1 MLFAYYKKEI
11 GFKIGDQIIVDR
23 KIEKKP
29 LYKRRKFWISSGGGV
44 LFFILIILILT
55 DTGSKLNVE
64 ADKITIS
71 TVSEGDF
78 QEFIPVTGTVLPQTT
93 YYLDAILGGTVEQ
106 KFVEE
111 GAMLKKGDKI
121 LRLSNT
127 DFQLSALQQESFAY
141 QQINDARNTRLQIE
155 QNSISLQTRL
165 VDVNYSYINSK
176 QLFDRAKVMWE
187 KKLISLQEFEQSKD
201 NYYHDKE
208 QMKLAEENWQ
218 KDSVLK
224 QSQLSQINEAIKRLQ
239 ANLGLIRENL
249 DNLTVKAPISG
260 QLTSLNA
267 EIGQSKSPGSQLG
280 QIDALDGFK
289 VRADIDEFYIARV
302 VKGLHATVEIDG
314 KNYKLVIIKVFPEV
328 KNGKFQV
335 DMNFD
340 GDVPEGIRRGQTL
353 QIRLQLSERTKAL
366 LLTRGGFYQ
375 KTGGQWVF
383 ILNSSGSEAVK
394 RSISLGRQ
402 NPDYFEVLSGFKP
415 GDKVVTS
422 SYDNFGDVDK
432 LIIK

>member
-1 MLFAYYKKEI
+1 M
-11 GFKIGDQIIVDR
+11 DR

-29 LYKRRKFWISSGGGV
+29 IYKRKKFWISSIGGV
-44 LFFILIILILT
+44 LFFILIILILA

-64 ADKITIS
+64 QDKITIS
-71 TVSEGDF
+71 TVENGDF
-78 QEFIPVTGTVLPQTT
+78 QEFIPVTGNVLPRTT
-93 YYLDAILGGTVEQ
+93 YYLDAILGGTIEK

-111 GAMLKKGDKI
+111 GAMLQKGDKI
-121 LRLSNT
+121 LKLSNT
-127 DFQLSALQQESFAY
+127 DFQLNALQQESFAF

-165 VDVNYSYINSK
+165 VDVNYSLINSE
-176 QLFDRAKVMWE
+176 QVYNREKVMWE
-187 KKLISLQEFEQSKD
+187 KKLVSQQEYEQYRD
-201 NYYHDKE
+201 NYYHDMLQK
-208 QMKLAEENWQ
+208 KLAEENWQ

-224 QSQLSQINEAIKRLQ
+224 QSQLEQINESISRLQ
-239 ANLGLIRENL
+239 TNLGLIKENI

-267 EIGQSKSPGSQLG
+267 EIGQSKTPGSRLG
-280 QIDALDGFK
+280 QIDAMDGYK

-302 VKGLHATVEIDG
+302 TKGLKATVEIDG
-314 KNYKLVIIKVFPEV
+314 REYKLTVDKVYPEV
-328 KNGKFQV
+328 TSGKFEV
-335 DMNFD
+335 DMEFSGKAPD
-340 GDVPEGIRRGQTL
+340 GIRRGQTL
-353 QIRLQLSERTKAL
+353 QIRLQLSDRTKAL
-366 LLTRGGFYQ
+366 LLPRGGFYQ

-383 ILNSSGSEAVK
+383 VVNNSGNEAVK

-402 NPDYFEVLSGFKP
+402 NPDFFEVLSGLKP

-432 LIIK
+432 LIIKN

>member
-1 MLFAYYKKEI
+1 MDK
-11 GFKIGDQIIVDR
+11 

-29 LYKRRKFWISSGGGV
+29 LFKRKKFWFTSGGTAI
-44 LFFILIILILT
+44 LLILIVSILV

-78 QEFIPVTGTVLPQTT
+78 QEFIPVSGNVLPKTT
-93 YYLDAILGGTVEQ
+93 YYLDAILGGNVQQ

-111 GAMLKKGDKI
+111 GAMLRKGDKI

-127 DFQLSALQQESFAY
+127 DFQLSALQQESFAF
-141 QQINDARNTRLQIE
+141 QQINDARNTRLSIE
-155 QNSISLQTRL
+155 QNSINLQTRL
-165 VDVNYSYINSK
+165 VDANYSYLNNK
-176 QLFDRAKVMWE
+176 QLFNRTKVMWE
-187 KKLISLQEFEQSKD
+187 KKLISLQDYEQARD

-208 QMKLAEENWQ
+208 QKKLAEENFQ

-224 QSQLSQINEAIKRLQ
+224 QSQLEQIGESIKRLQ
-239 ANLGLIRENL
+239 LNLGLIRENL

-289 VRADIDEFYIARV
+289 VRADIDEYYIARV
-302 VKGLHATVEIDG
+302 VKGLHATAEIDG
-314 KNYKLVIIKVFPEV
+314 KDYRLVVIKVFPEV

-335 DMNFD
+335 DMNFE
-340 GDVPEGIRRGQTL
+340 GTVPAGIRRGQTL
-353 QIRLQLSERTKAL
+353 QIRLQLSDRTKAL
-366 LLTRGGFYQ
+366 LLPRGGFYQ
-375 KTGGQWVF
+375 KTGGQWIF
-383 ILNSSGSEAVK
+383 ILNNSGTEAVK
-394 RSISLGRQ
+394 RNISLGRQ
-402 NPDYFEVLSGFKP
+402 NPDYFEVLNGLRT
-415 GDKVVTS
+415 GDKVITS

>member
-1 MLFAYYKKEI
+1 MDK
-11 GFKIGDQIIVDR
+11 

-29 LYKRRKFWISSGGGV
+29 LFKRKKFWFTSIGAAI
-44 LFFILIILILT
+44 LLILIISILV

-78 QEFIPVTGTVLPQTT
+78 QEFIPVAGNVLPQTT
-93 YYLDAILGGTVEQ
+93 YYLDAILGGNVQQ

-111 GAMLKKGDKI
+111 GAMLRKGDKI

-127 DFQLSALQQESFAY
+127 DFQLSALQQESFAF
-141 QQINDARNTRLQIE
+141 QQINDARNTRLSIE
-155 QNSISLQTRL
+155 QNSINLQTRL
-165 VDVNYSYINSK
+165 VDVNYSYLNNK
-176 QLFDRAKVMWE
+176 QLFNRAKVMWE
-187 KKLISLQEFEQSKD
+187 KKLISLQDYEQARD

-208 QMKLAEENWQ
+208 QKKLAEENFQ

-224 QSQLSQINEAIKRLQ
+224 QSQLEQIGESIKRLQ
-239 ANLGLIRENL
+239 LNLGLIRENL

-289 VRADIDEFYIARV
+289 VRADIDEYYIARV
-302 VKGLHATVEIDG
+302 VKGLHATAEIDG
-314 KNYKLVIIKVFPEV
+314 KDYRLVVVKVFPEV

-335 DMNFD
+335 DMNFE
-340 GDVPEGIRRGQTL
+340 GTVPGGIRRGQTL

-366 LLTRGGFYQ
+366 LLPRGGFYQ
-375 KTGGQWVF
+375 KTGGQWIF
-383 ILNSSGSEAVK
+383 ILNNSGTEAVK
-394 RSISLGRQ
+394 RTISLGRQ
-402 NPDYFEVLSGFKP
+402 NPDYFEVLNGLRT
-415 GDKVVTS
+415 GDKVITS

>member
-1 MLFAYYKKEI
+1 M
-11 GFKIGDQIIVDR
+11 DR

-29 LYKRRKFWISSGGGV
+29 VYKRKKFWLSSGGGI
-44 LFFILIILILT
+44 LFFILIILILA

-71 TVSEGDF
+71 TVTNGDF
-78 QEFIPVTGTVLPQTT
+78 QEFIPVTGNVLPKTT
-93 YYLDAILGGTVEQ
+93 YYLDAILGGTIEK

-111 GAMLKKGDKI
+111 GAMLQKGDKI
-121 LRLSNT
+121 LKLSNT
-127 DFQLSALQQESFAY
+127 DFQLSALQQESFAF
-141 QQINDARNTRLQIE
+141 QQINEARNTRLQIE
-155 QNSISLQTRL
+155 QNSINLQTRL
-165 VDVNYSYINSK
+165 VDVNFSLINSR
-176 QLFDRAKVMWE
+176 QLYDREKVMWE
-187 KKLISLQEFEQSKD
+187 KKLASQQEYEQYRD
-201 NYYHDKE
+201 NYLRDLE
-208 QMKLAEENWQ
+208 QKKLAEENWR

-224 QSQLSQINEAIKRLQ
+224 QSQLEQINSSILRLQ
-239 ANLGLIRENL
+239 TNLELIKENI

-267 EIGQSKSPGSQLG
+267 EIGQSKTPGSRLG
-280 QIDALDGFK
+280 QIDAMDGYK

-302 VKGLHATVEIDG
+302 SKGLRATADIDG
-314 KNYKLVIIKVFPEV
+314 SEYKLSVDKVYPEV
-328 KNGKFQV
+328 KDGKFEV
-335 DMNFD
+335 DMEFAGKPPD
-340 GDVPEGIRRGQTL
+340 GIRRGQTL
-353 QIRLQLSERTKAL
+353 QIRLQLSDRTKAML
-366 LLTRGGFYQ
+366 LPRGGFYQ

-402 NPDYFEVLSGFKP
+402 NPDYFEVLSGLKP
-415 GDKVVTS
+415 GDKVITS

>member
-1 MLFAYYKKEI
+1 MDK
-11 GFKIGDQIIVDR
+11 

-29 LYKRRKFWISSGGGV
+29 LFKRKKFWFTSGGIAI
-44 LFFILIILILT
+44 LLILIISILV

-78 QEFIPVTGTVLPQTT
+78 QEFIPVAGNVLPQTT
-93 YYLDAILGGTVEQ
+93 YYLDAILGGNVQQ

-111 GAMLKKGDKI
+111 GAMLRKGDKI

-127 DFQLSALQQESFAY
+127 DFQLSALQQESFAF
-141 QQINDARNTRLQIE
+141 QQINDARNTRLSIE
-155 QNSISLQTRL
+155 QNSINLQTRL
-165 VDVNYSYINSK
+165 VDVNYSYLNNK
-176 QLFDRAKVMWE
+176 QLFNRAKVMWE
-187 KKLISLQEFEQSKD
+187 KKLISLQDYEQARD

-208 QMKLAEENWQ
+208 QKKLAEENFQ

-224 QSQLSQINEAIKRLQ
+224 QSQLEQIGESIKRLQ
-239 ANLGLIRENL
+239 LNLGLIRENL

-289 VRADIDEFYIARV
+289 VRADIDEYYIARV
-302 VKGLHATVEIDG
+302 VKGLHATAEIDG
-314 KNYKLVIIKVFPEV
+314 KDYRLVVIKVFPEV

-335 DMNFD
+335 DMNFE
-340 GDVPEGIRRGQTL
+340 GTVPSGIRRGQTL

-366 LLTRGGFYQ
+366 LLPRGGFYQ
-375 KTGGQWVF
+375 KTGGQWIF
-383 ILNSSGSEAVK
+383 ILNNSGTEAVK
-394 RSISLGRQ
+394 RTISLGRQ
-402 NPDYFEVLSGFKP
+402 NPDYFEVLNGLRP
-415 GDKVVTS
+415 GDKVITS

>member
-1 MLFAYYKKEI
+1 MDK
-11 GFKIGDQIIVDR
+11 

-29 LYKRRKFWISSGGGV
+29 LFKRKKFWFTSIGAAI
-44 LFFILIILILT
+44 LLILIISILV

-78 QEFIPVTGTVLPQTT
+78 QEFIPVAGNVLPQTT
-93 YYLDAILGGTVEQ
+93 YYLDAILGGNVQQ

-111 GAMLKKGDKI
+111 GAMLRKGDKI

-127 DFQLSALQQESFAY
+127 DFQLSALQQESFAF
-141 QQINDARNTRLQIE
+141 QQINDARNTRLSIE
-155 QNSISLQTRL
+155 QNSINLQTRL
-165 VDVNYSYINSK
+165 VDVNYSYLNNK
-176 QLFDRAKVMWE
+176 QLFNRAKVMWE
-187 KKLISLQEFEQSKD
+187 KKLISLQDYEQARD

-208 QMKLAEENWQ
+208 QKKLAEENFQ

-224 QSQLSQINEAIKRLQ
+224 QSQLEQIGESIKRLQ
-239 ANLGLIRENL
+239 LNLGLIRENL

-289 VRADIDEFYIARV
+289 VRADIDEYYIARV
-302 VKGLHATVEIDG
+302 VKGLHATAEIDG
-314 KNYKLVIIKVFPEV
+314 KDYRLVVIKVFPEV

-335 DMNFD
+335 DMNFE
-340 GDVPEGIRRGQTL
+340 GTVPGGIRRGQTL
-353 QIRLQLSERTKAL
+353 QIRLQLSERTK
-366 LLTRGGFYQ
+366 
-375 KTGGQWVF
+375 
-383 ILNSSGSEAVK
+383 
-394 RSISLGRQ
+394 
-402 NPDYFEVLSGFKP
+402 
-415 GDKVVTS
+415 
-422 SYDNFGDVDK
+422 
-432 LIIK
+432 